1 MQHEHLTRQI
11 IRCATHVHRTL
22 GNGFHEVIY
31 QRALAIEFEL
41 ENLSFE
47 RESEI
52 GIYYRDRN
60 IGIRHVDFF
69 VAQKIMVE
77 LKAQANL
84 ENVNVTQSLNYLEV
98 FKMQIG
104 LLINFGGRSL
114 EFKRIHTT
122 TLDHLLHRDTSPND
136 YNLQQI

>member
-1 MQHEHLTRQI
+1 MLHEHLTRQI
-11 IRCATHVHRTL
+11 IGCAMHVHRTL
-22 GNGFHEVIY
+22 GGGFQEVIY

-60 IGIRHVDFF
+60 IGIRRIDFF
-69 VAQKIMVE
+69 VSDKVMVE
-77 LKAQANL
+77 LKAQVKLDDLHLA
-84 ENVNVTQSLNYLEV
+84 QSLNYLEA

-114 EFKRIHTT
+114 EFKRIHNNKLE
-122 TLDHLLHRDTSPND
+122 LDSKDLRLP
-136 YNLQQI
+136 